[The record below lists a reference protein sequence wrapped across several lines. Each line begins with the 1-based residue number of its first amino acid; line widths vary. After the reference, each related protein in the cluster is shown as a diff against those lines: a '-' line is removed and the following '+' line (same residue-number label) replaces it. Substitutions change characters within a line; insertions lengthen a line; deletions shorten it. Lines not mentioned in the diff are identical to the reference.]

1 MMLIAFRSRLTAAA
15 GADYTKMSESMDTHA
30 RAFPGFVDIKSF
42 TAEDGERLTLV
53 WWADAE
59 TLQAWA
65 TDAQHMVAKAT
76 GRALWYEYY
85 RMEVAEVIRT
95 SSFDRPANT

>member
-15 GADYTKMSESMDTHA
+15 GADYNKMSESIEAHA

-42 TAEDGERLTLV
+42 TAADGERLTLV

-65 TDAQHMVAKAT
+65 TDARHVMAKTT

-85 RMEVAEVIRT
+85 RMEVAEVVRT
-95 SSFDRPANT
+95 SNFDRATNS